1 MPWVE
6 FCMRL
11 VLALVFGCVIGF
23 ERQLRQRLAEMRTN
37 TLVSVGSALFV
48 MMGTMTPGDS
58 SPTRIA
64 AQVASAIGFL
74 VGTAGGAA
82 PAAVQDRT
90 AAAALKNRGAAVKGR
105 PSKGKDHPGMS
116 ARKLPKRH
124 KWP

>member
-1 MPWVE
+1 MG
-6 FCMRL
+6 L
-11 VLALVFGCVIGF
+11 VDIGF

-48 MMGTMTPGDS
+48 MMGMMTPGDS

-105 PSKGKDHPGMS
+105 PSKGKDHPGM
-116 ARKLPKRH
+116 APEAA
-124 KWP
+124 